1 MPVTRQPVEAAELG
15 DECRL
20 ANAGLSFTVL
30 LLCDCLQLVQDQNQ
44 G

>member
-20 ANAGLSFTVL
+20 ANASLSFTVR
-30 LLCDCLQLVQDQNQ
+30 LLCAWLQLVQDQDR